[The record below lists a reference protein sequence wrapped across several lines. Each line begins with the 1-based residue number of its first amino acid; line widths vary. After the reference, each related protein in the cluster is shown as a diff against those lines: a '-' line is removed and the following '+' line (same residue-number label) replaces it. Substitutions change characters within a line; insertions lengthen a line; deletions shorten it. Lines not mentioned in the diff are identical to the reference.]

1 MTASTPEIEI
11 RFATPAEAP
20 TIASILRE
28 SFATYEPSYTPEAY
42 ATTTPTADQITA
54 RFHEGPTWVALL
66 GNTIAGTV
74 AAAPRP
80 TGLYIRSMAVLPTAQ
95 GYNIGTLLLQ
105 EIERYA
111 RQHNHTRL
119 YLSTTPYL
127 ARAIRLYERHG
138 FHRTNDGPHDLFGTP
153 LFTMEKHLEHTS
165 VV

>member
-1 MTASTPEIEI
+1 MMASKDSIHI
-11 RFATPAEAP
+11 RLATPAEAP

-28 SFATYEPSYTPEAY
+28 SFAAYEPSYTPEAY
-42 ATTTPTADQITA
+42 AATTPTAEQITA
-54 RFHEGPTWVALL
+54 RFQEGLTWVALL

-80 TGLYIRSMAVLPTAQ
+80 TGLYIRRMAVLPTAQ
-95 GYNIGTLLLQ
+95 GHNLGTLLLQ

-111 RQHNHTRL
+111 RANNHTRL

-127 ARAIRLYERHG
+127 ARAIHLYESYG

-165 VV
+165 GV